1 MAKLLQSSNIITYNS
16 AGDNEDGFGGAI
28 LCNYDCNAL
37 ISCNTISNNTARI
50 GGGIN
55 CANGSNATIPN
66 NIINSNSAYWNG
78 GGIHFE
84 RANPTVNNN
93 TLTENSA
100 VNNGGGIFCNIN
112 SIRGTGH
119 TVIYRFNPCFLR
131 LLCNCIHGRSS
142 QPGILCFNPCFPG
155 PFCNSVYG
163 KMFRLLSLSCF
174 NPCFLRLLCN
184 LLLVTTKHMGS
195 IISILVFV
203 DLFATNLF
211 FKRKALPKELYFCFA
226 KSISVFIS
234 GDNIGTRFLDQTF
247 F

>member
-1 MAKLLQSSNIITYNS
+1 MPRTGLSHVSYPPLPIPARLAPS
-16 AGDNEDGFGGAI
+16 ASLSFI
-28 LCNYDCNAL
+28 V
-37 ISCNTISNNTARI
+37 
-50 GGGIN
+50 
-55 CANGSNATIPN
+55 TIPL
-66 NIINSNSAYWNG
+66 
-78 GGIHFE
+78 
-84 RANPTVNNN
+84 N
-93 TLTENSA
+93 TLYCTLRNPLATLCLPVDATSYL
-100 VNNGGGIFCNIN
+100 CC
-112 SIRGTGH
+112 
-119 TVIYRFNPCFLR
+119 FNPCFLR

-211 FKRKALPKELYFCFA
+211 FKRKALPKELYFCSA
-226 KSISVFIS
+226 ISETPNLF
-234 GDNIGTRFLDQTF
+234 FLDQTF